1 MSAAIYHV
9 PPVPLAKLIRRP
21 GGKTI
26 SEAVLAADSAIVG
39 MRQAVIDDIR
49 ATLLSAEATLASCE
63 RLDSAVVQEL
73 YLTVTR
79 PIGVASL
86 CSMTEVDQVLTSLAT
101 LLDAMKRCTD
111 PDRTAVVLHL
121 QALRLFLA
129 GDGNVERAGSVVT
142 GLEQVTARF
151 CSQVGDEDS
160 AG

>member
-26 SEAVLAADSAIVG
+26 SEAILGADSAILG
-39 MRQAVIDDIR
+39 MRQAVVDDLR
-49 ATLLSAEATLASCE
+49 ATLLSAEASLAQCE
-63 RLDSAVVQEL
+63 RLDSAVLQEL

-86 CSMTEVDQVLTSLAT
+86 CSLSGIDQVLTSLAT

-111 PDRTAVVLHL
+111 PDRTPVVLHL
-121 QALRLFLA
+121 QALRLLLA
-129 GDGNVERAGSVVT
+129 GDGSPEQAGAVAA

-151 CSQVGDEDS
+151 CSHLEPDDA

>member
-26 SEAVLAADSAIVG
+26 SEAILAADSAIVG

-49 ATLLSAEATLASCE
+49 ATLLSAEASLAHCE
-63 RLDSAVVQEL
+63 RLDSDVVQEL

-86 CSMTEVDQVLTSLAT
+86 CSMSEIDRVLTSLAT
-101 LLDAMKRCTD
+101 LLDAMKRCTA
-111 PDRTAVVLHL
+111 PDRTPVVLHL
-121 QALRLFLA
+121 QALRLLSA
-129 GDGNVERAGSVVT
+129 GDGNVEQAGSVAA

-151 CSQVGDEDS
+151 CSHVGEEG
-160 AG
+160 APG